1 MSVECVVIRPGD
13 SAEGTTGVTYASGV
27 SAASAGATA
36 LCLEVASLP
45 PGARARA
52 HLHERHESAAYVVSG
67 AITVWF
73 GEGLARKVTAR
84 AGEFLF
90 VPPGVA
96 HLPMNASESEPA
108 VAVLARTDPHEN
120 ESAVPL
126 PHLDRLVSS

>member
-1 MSVECVVIRPGD
+1 MSLECVVVRAGD
-13 SAEGTTGVTYASGV
+13 AVEGQTGVTYAPGV

-45 PGARARA
+45 PGARAHA
-52 HLHERHESAAYVVSG
+52 HLHEGHESAAYVVG
-67 AITVWF
+67 GVITLWF
-73 GEGLARKVTAR
+73 GERLERSVTAR

-90 VPPGVA
+90 IPPGVA
-96 HLPMNASESEPA
+96 HLPVNASESEPA

-126 PHLDRLVSS
+126 PHLDPLVSS